1 MFLTLCLNYNNANL
15 EIINVSICGNIAMH
29 CVCNT
34 LENFLFFFK
43 MKLKEY
49 IARKLHVSRSTIS
62 NWEINRNY
70 PDIKLI
76 VNISKVLEIP
86 LDALL
91 QEDSDIVNKIS
102 EDTIIRKKMNKRNKI
117 LYFLIFVLIISFLSA
132 VIYYSNIKDI
142 SNKKEIVGAYISN
155 EKLYIKTD
163 LPIYKSIGG
172 YFIDVNNNTL
182 EVSLFTQLSFKHK
195 EKISIPISKENL
207 KGIKTIS
214 FTYNGHNYKTISLE

>member
-1 MFLTLCLNYNNANL
+1 MKIGTIIKEKRTKSGLTQEDLA
-15 EIINVSICGNIAMH
+15 
-29 CVCNT
+29 
-34 LENFLFFFK
+34 K
-43 MKLKEY
+43 
-49 IARKLHVSRSTIS
+49 KLHVSRYTIS
-62 NWEINRNY
+62 NWEIDRNY

-76 VNISKVLEIP
+76 VNISKVLNIP
-86 LDALL
+86 LEKLL
-91 QEDSDIVNKIS
+91 KEDSDIVNKIS

>member
-1 MFLTLCLNYNNANL
+1 MKIGTIIKEKRTKSGLTQEDLA
-15 EIINVSICGNIAMH
+15 
-29 CVCNT
+29 
-34 LENFLFFFK
+34 K
-43 MKLKEY
+43 
-49 IARKLHVSRSTIS
+49 KLHVSRSTIS

-76 VNISKVLEIP
+76 VNISNILEIP
-86 LDALL
+86 LKELL
-91 QEDSDIVNKIS
+91 QEESDIVNRLS
-102 EDTIIRKKMNKRNKI
+102 EDTIIRKKMRKRNKI
-117 LYFLIFVLIISFLSA
+117 LYFLIFILLISLLSV
-132 VIYYSNIKDI
+132 VIYFSNINDI